1 MCMRAWRHLTACLPA
16 AYLLACLQEFAI
28 NKWACECVVTRAMQ
42 DAYMI
47 EVLPALD
54 RHPAVE
60 RYAWYTAR
68 DNPDEP
74 GGIHTPVGGALDTQ
88 GSRTGLASVLA

>member
-1 MCMRAWRHLTACLPA
+1 MFLPTVAVTIILCLLP
-16 AYLLACLQEFAI
+16 CLCLKEFAI
-28 NKWACECVVTRAMQ
+28 NKWACDCVVTRAMQ
-42 DAYMI
+42 DAYMA

-68 DNPDEP
+68 DSPDEP
-74 GGIHTPVGGALDTQ
+74 GGVHTPVGGALDARLRQ
-88 GSRTGLASVLA
+88 AWHRA